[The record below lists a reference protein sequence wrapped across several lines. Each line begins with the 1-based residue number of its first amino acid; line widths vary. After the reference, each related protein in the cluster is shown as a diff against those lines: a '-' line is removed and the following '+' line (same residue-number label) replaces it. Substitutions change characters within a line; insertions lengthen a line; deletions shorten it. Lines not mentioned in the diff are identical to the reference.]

1 MLRESVIL
9 FGEGVLIKRITD
21 AFIKRKHGRV
31 LFFFACEWGCPR
43 FLLIQAP
50 SPKRTTDALVKSI
63 TLFCPS
69 RVSARLPRHPLH
81 ASVSGVT
88 VSLLQTWSLR
98 LRAPPCR
105 WSCTQALHTASGSVR
120 LSADRHC
127 LPKRSPGFPLRPR
140 VRPSGHD
147 ARAQAAWGGRPALR
161 MLGSRKGFQV
171 HFQCSF
177 W

>member
-31 LFFFACEWGCPR
+31 QFFFACEWGCPR

-50 SPKRTTDALVKSI
+50 SSKRTTDALVKSI

-81 ASVSGVT
+81 ASVSG
-88 VSLLQTWSLR
+88 
-98 LRAPPCR
+98 
-105 WSCTQALHTASGSVR
+105 
-120 LSADRHC
+120 
-127 LPKRSPGFPLRPR
+127 
-140 VRPSGHD
+140 
-147 ARAQAAWGGRPALR
+147 
-161 MLGSRKGFQV
+161 
-171 HFQCSF
+171 
-177 W
+177 